1 MTGVKKRAAAAEP
14 ASQHNYA
21 EFALDSHCLA
31 ALHRIRTRP
40 AAADSKQSKRRAETV
55 ERKKNAKKIKVPSSK
70 QQMLK
75 SETFDVADFVAF
87 DSQIC

>member
-21 EFALDSHCLA
+21 EFTVDSHHLA

-40 AAADSKQSKRRAETV
+40 AAADSTLSKRRAETV
-55 ERKKNAKKIKVPSSK
+55 EKKKNAKKIKVPSSK

-75 SETFDVADFVAF
+75 SETFDAADFAAF